1 MLSTYENRKGHKF
14 LFDVFKKVV
23 KKIKDAKLLVY
34 GDNQHDEKLNLIKYK
49 NLLGLK
55 RNIIL
60 NDYSNNNLSL
70 IKNSKIVVV
79 PSRSHESF
87 GYTII
92 EAMSQKRPVIAS
104 NVGGIGEVLKNSKAG
119 YLISKNNSDLF
130 SKKIIQILK
139 NKNLQKKLG
148 QNGYDHCKL
157 YFTSKKM
164 SKNYYKLIV

>member
-1 MLSTYENRKGHKF
+1 M
-14 LFDVFKKVV
+14 
-23 KKIKDAKLLVY
+23 
-34 GDNQHDEKLNLIKYK
+34 
-49 NLLGLK
+49 
-55 RNIIL
+55 
-60 NDYSNNNLSL
+60 
-70 IKNSKIVVV
+70 